1 MKNINEPV
9 DHPGLTLGYEIFRR
23 GLSVSEAARLLGLT
37 RSLVAKITK
46 GANPIMPSIAQRLEL
61 AGVGTAAEWL
71 TAQAQYD
78 IWRVRCS
85 LNFDDVQ
92 LFPPPSVQVSSN

>member
-1 MKNINEPV
+1 MKNINEPL

-23 GLSVSEAARLLGLT
+23 GLSVSEAARRLGLN
-37 RSLVAKITK
+37 RSLVAKITR
-46 GANPIMPSIAQRLEL
+46 GANPIMATVAHRLEL

-78 IWRVRCS
+78 VWRARCT
-85 LNFDDVQ
+85 LNFSDVQ
-92 LFPPPSVQVSSN
+92 PFPQPVPVIGS